1 MHHTH
6 RLGTCATY
14 SRSRT
19 GITQAFLCPSE
30 RRLSVPGHNPQPHES
45 PAALLRERRGQS
57 LRNAASVSPRFGRV
71 APSARAHL
79 AGFLRTCCRHT
90 RTGLAGAEREERC
103 AVCACKRTCVLVR
116 VAVLGQPRLAARE
129 QAVNHSRVGHAAV
142 LLELVADARQLRT
155 SLSECAARRT
165 HAGALDASRRAGAY
179 LGVEDVTVDTPGED
193 GAQALS
199 AERRGLVP
207 KRGTAPRRARA
218 APALSSEAPVQC
230 DSARVALE
238 RGHVW
243 SRRQQAG
250 TPAPHSETQQRVH
263 RRTGASG

>member
-1 MHHTH
+1 MVL
-6 RLGTCATY
+6 RAP
-14 SRSRT
+14 SSAA
-19 GITQAFLCPSE
+19 QAA
-30 RRLSVPGHNPQPHES
+30 RLSVPGHNPQPHES

-57 LRNAASVSPRFGRV
+57 LRSAASVSPRVGRV

-103 AVCACKRTCVLVR
+103 AVCAGTRTRVLVR
-116 VAVLGQPRLAARE
+116 VAVLGQPRLSARE

-142 LLELVADARQLRT
+142 LLELVADARQLRI
-155 SLSECAARRT
+155 SLSECAAHRT
-165 HAGALDASRRAGAY
+165 HAGALDARRRAGAH

-207 KRGTAPRRARA
+207 ERGTAPRCVRA
-218 APALSSEAPVQC
+218 APARSSEAPVQR

-238 RGHVW
+238 RGHVG

-250 TPAPHSETQQRVH
+250 TAPAPHWTQQQSMH
-263 RRTGASG
+263 RRTGASS